1 MTPSDRNGKVY
12 VLKVKKKSEGDR
24 QPIASGLEVRRR
36 SLQLKAHEMTVAGEG
51 LGLVALLAPRTEK
64 ERERLEKDAK
74 FYDVALVLPRPGKS
88 GPPVRTKNRA
98 GIADSTLI
106 VAIAE
111 LFLKTRDKNAK
122 PRQLSNIALTNWVLG
137 QLKDQSS
144 DLYRLFEEKLPDLL
158 ETTPTERWW
167 CDQFSNRKK
176 VQR

>member
-36 SLQLKAHEMTVAGEG
+36 ALQLKAHEMTVAGEG

-74 FYDVALVLPRPGKS
+74 FYDVALVLPRPGKHR
-88 GPPVRTKNRA
+88 PLVRTRSRA
-98 GIADSTLI
+98 VFADSTQI
-106 VAIAE
+106 VKLAE
-111 LFLKTRDKNAK
+111 LFQKTLGDKAT
-122 PRQLSNIALTNWVLG
+122 PRQVSITALTTWTLG
-137 QLKDQSS
+137 QIEAQS
-144 DLYRLFEEKLPDLL
+144 PDLFRMFGKKFPEL
-158 ETTPTERWW
+158 IAHPPKARWW
-167 CDQFSNRKK
+167 RDQFSNHKK